1 MAVKKTGLG
10 KGLDSMIPSYPGR
23 KRSAVKA
30 KEKAAASATQGAE
43 ASAASAEDSGTAQA
57 GAGETAAQ
65 AESGAATGM
74 GTTVAVGAERM
85 MKITQIEPNRKQP
98 RRAFEEE
105 ALRELAESIRQY
117 GVLQPLI
124 VQKRE
129 DHYEII
135 AGERRWRAAQLA
147 GLKEVPVI
155 VREYSDQERFEI
167 ALIENI
173 QREDLNA
180 IEEAEAYRRL
190 MEEFHLT
197 QEEIADRVGKNRST
211 ITNSLRL
218 LKLDERVRQMLVDG
232 AISGGHA
239 RALLSLE
246 SGDLQYQTALRIVDE
261 GLSVRDVEKIVKK
274 LQEPAPEPKK
284 PAPAESEAVALA
296 YQDMEQNLRSALGTK
311 VLVSRKKGNK
321 GKIEIEYYSADE
333 LERLYMLLRGAGMSG
348 E

>member
-23 KRSAVKA
+23 KRGAVKA

-74 GTTVAVGAERM
+74 GTTAAVGAEQM

-135 AGERRWRAAQLA
+135 AGERRWRAAQIA
-147 GLKEVPVI
+147 GLKEIPVI
-155 VREYSDQERFEI
+155 VRAYSDQERFEI

-333 LERLYMLLRGAGMSG
+333 LERLYMLLRGAVMSG

>member
-57 GAGETAAQ
+57 GAGETAVQ

-74 GTTVAVGAERM
+74 GTTAAVGAEQM

-135 AGERRWRAAQLA
+135 AGERRWRAAQIA
-147 GLKEVPVI
+147 GLKEIPVI

-296 YQDMEQNLRSALGTK
+296 YQDMEQNLRSALRTK

>member
-57 GAGETAAQ
+57 GAGKTAAQ

-74 GTTVAVGAERM
+74 STTAAVGAEQM

-135 AGERRWRAAQLA
+135 AGERRWRAAQIA
-147 GLKEVPVI
+147 GLKEIPVI

-246 SGDLQYQTALRIVDE
+246 SGVLQYQTALRIVDE